1 MKQIYLFLVLFLFL
15 TACNSDKKA
24 DSKAQW
30 IASAPAGNEYVKI
43 DKSGKTILPNGRFI
57 TPLGKQIATAPHP
70 YGLVLSPDG
79 NIAVTANSGTSPF
92 SITLIKNLLSENP
105 IVQQIPEGAK
115 NDEGVLEA
123 VFMGLA
129 ISPDNQTLYVA
140 GGEANK
146 VFLFDLATNQKK
158 GEISCASKI
167 EEKDKIEDFTHG
179 YLGDMTLSKDGKTL
193 YVVDQ
198 INFRLIIID
207 TEKQEITA
215 NIPTGRYPFGLT
227 LSPDEKQ
234 VYVAN
239 VGVFEY
245 KPFKDVDL
253 KDLKNTS
260 KPYLSTAYNSK
271 EMKEGIDSA
280 GVPALGDPNAA
291 EAFSVWTIDL
301 AKKESVA
308 KIKTGFLVGQKVED
322 FPTVGGSSPNS
333 LVATDKYVFVSN
345 GNNDCISVIDIKTN
359 RVVKDIFLTLDE
371 RLGNLRGIIPFG
383 LALSPDNKRLYVAEA
398 GINAVGVIDVPSLKL
413 LGHIPTAWFPSK
425 LKVSNDGKKLI
436 VANAKGYG
444 SGANGGKDFKIG
456 EEGSYIGA
464 LMKGTVSIFNIPQD
478 KELEGFTKQ
487 VVENNFKFEVVG
499 ENTNNG
505 KSAGGTQTTATG
517 TQTTATGTQTTA
529 AGTQTTATGTQ
540 TMASNPIPLY
550 SKHSDSPIKYII
562 FISKENRTY
571 DEIFAQNTNGK
582 GDTTLARYGLN
593 RTFTNKKG
601 DLKLSG
607 VDVMPNHHAL
617 AKRFAMSDNFYC
629 DSDVSADGHRW
640 LVGTY
645 PNEWVETSVAASYG
659 GKRSMRPESKAKGNL
674 AFVGAAGAI
683 FPEDYN
689 EAGSMWEHLDR
700 NKIDF
705 FNFGFGVEMGS
716 ALYSDSTLKYGGVRH
731 IVNYPL
737 PAPLFSKTSKTFP
750 TYNMAI
756 PDQFRVDMFKKEFEE
771 KWYKSSV
778 GTQTTAVGVVGENTN
793 NGKSAGGTQT
803 AVLKGNLPQV
813 ITIILPNDHG
823 ARERAHAGFPFVES
837 YMADNDLAI
846 GRIVEYL
853 SNTPYWK
860 NMAIV
865 ITEDDPQ
872 GGKDHIDAHRSLLMV
887 ISPYTK
893 KNYVSHVHYSFGSI
907 FKTFWHILGLP
918 YLNQY
923 DAGATDMSDMFT
935 SVPDFTPYKALPIDK
950 RLFDPQKALN
960 PFNEKFDWK
969 AFGES
974 EEMDKVEDMQKR
986 SKEEDKKKD

>member
-1 MKQIYLFLVLFLFL
+1 MKQTYLFLAVFLFV
-15 TACNSDKKA
+15 TACGSDKKA
-24 DSKAQW
+24 DTEGQW

-43 DKSGKTILPNGRFI
+43 DKNGKTILPNGRFI
-57 TPLGKQIATAPHP
+57 TPIGKQITTAPHP

-92 SITLIKNLLSENP
+92 SITVIKNLLSENP
-105 IVQQIPEGAK
+105 IIQQIPEGAK
-115 NDEGVLEA
+115 TDEGVLEA

-146 VFLFDLATNQKK
+146 IFLFDLQTNQKK
-158 GEISCASKI
+158 GEINCALKI
-167 EEKDKIEDFTHG
+167 DDEDFTHG

-198 INFRLIIID
+198 INFRLIVIN
-207 TEKQEITA
+207 TEKQEIIA

-234 VYVAN
+234 IYVAN

-245 KPFKDVDL
+245 KYFKDVDL
-253 KDLKNTS
+253 KDLKKTS
-260 KPYLSTAYNSK
+260 KEYSSTAYNSK
-271 EMKEGIDSA
+271 EMKEGIDSL
-280 GVPALGDPNAA
+280 GVPALGDPNAP
-291 EAFSVWTIDL
+291 EAFSVWKIDL
-301 AKKESVA
+301 SKPFTPLSVSPQTSNNTLSLSLHTSRITV
-308 KIKTGFLVGQKVED
+308 KIKTGFLVGEKIED

-333 LVATDKYVFVSN
+333 LVATEKYIFVSN
-345 GNNDCISVIDIKTN
+345 GNNDCISVIDSKTN
-359 RVVKDIFLTLDE
+359 EVVTNIFLTLDE

-383 LALSPDNKRLYVAEA
+383 LTLSPDGKRLYVAEA
-398 GINAVGVIDVPSLKL
+398 GINAVGVIDISSLKL
-413 LGHIPTAWFPSK
+413 LGHIPTGWFPSK

-444 SGANGGKDFKIG
+444 SGANGGKDFKVG
-456 EEGSYIGA
+456 DEGSYIGA
-464 LMKGTVSIFNIPQD
+464 LMKGSVSVFNIPKD
-478 KELEGFTKQ
+478 EELEKLSKQ
-487 VVENNFKFEVVG
+487 VVENNFKFERIESSV
-499 ENTNNG
+499 
-505 KSAGGTQTTATG
+505 GTQTTATG
-517 TQTTATGTQTTA
+517 TQTA
-529 AGTQTTATGTQ
+529 
-540 TMASNPIPLY
+540 NPIPLY
-550 SKHSDSPIKYII
+550 SKHSESPIKYIV

-571 DEIFAQNTNGK
+571 DEVFAQNTNGI
-582 GDTTLARYGLN
+582 GDTSLARYGLN
-593 RTFTNKKG
+593 RTFSNKKG
-601 DLKLSG
+601 DVKLSN

-659 GKRSMRPESKAKGNL
+659 GKRNMRPESQAKGNL

-689 EAGSMWEHLDR
+689 EAGSIWEHLDR

-716 ALYSDSTLKYGGVRH
+716 ALYSDSTLKYGGVRY

-737 PAPLFSKTSKTFP
+737 PAPLFAKTSKTYP

-771 KWYKSSV
+771 KWYKLSV
-778 GTQTTAVGVVGENTN
+778 GTQTTALPSTPLSESSRT
-793 NGKSAGGTQT
+793 TP
-803 AVLKGNLPQV
+803 LPQV
-813 ITIILPNDHG
+813 ITIIIPNDHG
-823 ARERAHAGFPFVES
+823 ARERPHAGFPFVES

-846 GRIVEYL
+846 GRVVEYL

-893 KNYVSHVHYSFGSI
+893 KNHVSHVHYSFGSI

-923 DAGATDMSDMFT
+923 DAGATDMADMFT
-935 SVPDFTPYKALPIDK
+935 ATPDFTPYRAIPIDK

-960 PFNEKFDWK
+960 PFDEKFDWK
-969 AFGES
+969 AFGAS

-986 SKEEDKKKD
+986 SKEDDKKE

>member
-1 MKQIYLFLVLFLFL
+1 MKNSYFLLFIFLFL
-15 TACNSDKKA
+15 ASCSTSNDNEQG
-24 DSKAQW
+24 QW
-30 IASAPAGNEYVKI
+30 IAYAPAGSEYVRI
-43 DKSGKTILPNGRFI
+43 DKNGKTILPNGRFI
-57 TPLGKQIATAPHP
+57 TPLGKQITTAPHP
-70 YGLVLSPDG
+70 YGLILSPDG

-92 SITLIKNLLSENP
+92 SITVIKNLLSENP

-115 NDEGVLEA
+115 TDEGILEA

-140 GGEANK
+140 GGETNK
-146 VFLFDLATNQKK
+146 VFIFDLNTNQKK
-158 GEISCASKI
+158 GEINCAMKI
-167 EEKDKIEDFTHG
+167 ENEDFTHG
-179 YLGDMTLSKDGKTL
+179 YLGDMILSKDGKTL
-193 YVVDQ
+193 YIVDQ

-207 TEKQEITA
+207 TEKQTLIA
-215 NIPTGRYPFGLT
+215 NVPTGRYPFGIA

-234 VYVAN
+234 AYVAN

-245 KPFKDVDL
+245 KFLKDVDL

-260 KPYLSTAYNSK
+260 RPYASTGYNTK
-271 EMKEGIDSA
+271 EMREGNDSL
-280 GVPALGDPNAA
+280 GIPPLGDPNAP
-291 EAFSVWTIDL
+291 EAFSIWAIDL
-301 AKKESVA
+301 AKKETTA
-308 KIKTGFLVGQKVED
+308 KIKTGYLVGQKVED

-333 LVATDKYVFVSN
+333 VVATDKYVFVSN

-359 RVVKDIFLTLDE
+359 KVVKDIFLVLDE
-371 RLGNLRGIIPFG
+371 RLGNLRGVIPFG

-398 GINAVGVIDVPSLKL
+398 GINAVGVIDVESLKL
-413 LGHIPTAWFPSK
+413 LGHLPVGWFPSK

-444 SGANGGKDFKIG
+444 SGPNGGKDFQAG
-456 EEGSYIGA
+456 AEGSYIGA
-464 LMKGTVSIFNIPQD
+464 LMKGTVSIFTIPQD
-478 KELEGFTKQ
+478 IELENFTKQ
-487 VVENNFKFEVVG
+487 VVENNFKFEKI
-499 ENTNNG
+499 TNPSEQA
-505 KSAGGTQTTATG
+505 KKPTL
-517 TQTTATGTQTTA
+517 
-529 AGTQTTATGTQ
+529 
-540 TMASNPIPLY
+540 NPIPLY
-550 SKHSDSPIKYII
+550 SKYSESPIKYIV

-571 DEIFAQNTNGK
+571 DEVFAQNTNGK
-582 GDTTLARYGLN
+582 GDTTLARFGLN
-593 RTFTNKKG
+593 RTFANRKG

-645 PNEWVETSVAASYG
+645 PNEWVETSTAAAYG
-659 GKRSMRPESKAKGNL
+659 GKRSMRIDSKAKGNL

-689 EAGSMWEHLDR
+689 EAGSIWEHLDR

-716 ALYSDSTLKYGGVRH
+716 ALYSDSTLKYGGVKY

-737 PAPLFSKTSKTFP
+737 PEPLFAKTSKIYP

-756 PDQFRVDMFKKEFEE
+756 PDQFRVDIFKKEFEE
-771 KWYKSSV
+771 KWLS
-778 GTQTTAVGVVGENTN
+778 TN
-793 NGKSAGGTQT
+793 KP
-803 AVLKGNLPQV
+803 LPQV
-813 ITIILPNDHG
+813 LTIIIPNDHG
-823 ARERAHAGFPFVES
+823 ARERPHAGFPFLES

-860 NMAIV
+860 NMAII

-872 GGKDHIDAHRSLLMV
+872 GGRDHIDAHRSILMV

-893 KNYVSHVHYSFGSI
+893 KNYVSHIHYSFGSI

-935 SVPDFTPYKALPIDK
+935 SEPDFTPYKALPIDK
-950 RLFDPQKALN
+950 CLFDPQKALD

-969 AFGES
+969 AFEES
-974 EEMDKVEDMQKR
+974 EEMDKVEDMQRR
-986 SKEEDKKKD
+986 SKEEEQLSVPKNQEKKKQ

>member
-1 MKQIYLFLVLFLFL
+1 MKQIYLFLALFLFV
-15 TACNSDKKA
+15 TACNSDKKNNTEG
-24 DSKAQW
+24 QW
-30 IASAPAGNEYVKI
+30 IASAPAANEYVKI

-57 TPLGKQIATAPHP
+57 TPMGKQITTAPHP

-92 SITLIKNLLSENP
+92 SITVIKNLLSENP

-115 NDEGVLEA
+115 TDEGVLEA

-129 ISPDNQTLYVA
+129 ISPDNQILYVA

-146 VFLFDLATNQKK
+146 IFLFDLQTNQKK
-158 GEISCASKI
+158 GEINCALKI
-167 EEKDKIEDFTHG
+167 NEEDFTHG

-198 INFRLIIID
+198 INFRLIVID
-207 TEKQEITA
+207 TQKQAVIA
-215 NIPTGRYPFGLT
+215 NIPTGRYPFGVT

-234 VYVAN
+234 IYVAN

-253 KDLKNTS
+253 KDLKKTS
-260 KPYLSTAYNSK
+260 REYVSTAYNSK
-271 EMKEGIDSA
+271 EMKEGIDSL
-280 GVPALGDPNAA
+280 GVPALGDPNAP
-291 EAFSVWTIDL
+291 EAFSVWKIDL
-301 AKKESVA
+301 SKPFTPLSVSPQTSNSTLSLSLHTSRITA
-308 KIKTGFLVGQKVED
+308 KIKTGFLVGEKVED

-333 LVATDKYVFVSN
+333 LVATEKYIFVSN
-345 GNNDCISVIDIKTN
+345 GNNDCISVIDSKTN
-359 RVVKDIFLTLDE
+359 KVVTNIFLTLDE
-371 RLGNLRGIIPFG
+371 RLGNLRGVIPFG
-383 LALSPDNKRLYVAEA
+383 LTLSPDGKRLYVAEA
-398 GINAVGVIDVPSLKL
+398 GINAVGVIDISSLKL
-413 LGHIPTAWFPSK
+413 LGHIPTGWFPSK

-436 VANAKGYG
+436 VANAKGFG

-456 EEGSYIGA
+456 EEGSYVGA
-464 LMKGTVSIFNIPQD
+464 LMKGSVSVFTIPKD
-478 KELEGFTKQ
+478 EELEKLSKQ
-487 VVENNFKFEVVG
+487 VVENNFKFDVVQKDSDK
-499 ENTNNG
+499 NT
-505 KSAGGTQTTATG
+505 A
-517 TQTTATGTQTTA
+517 
-529 AGTQTTATGTQ
+529 
-540 TMASNPIPLY
+540 NPIPLY
-550 SKHSDSPIKYII
+550 SKHSESPIKYIV

-571 DEIFAQNTNGK
+571 DEVFAQNTNGI
-582 GDTTLARYGLN
+582 GDTSLARYGLN

-601 DLKLSG
+601 DVKLAG

-645 PNEWVETSVAASYG
+645 PNEWVETSVAAAYG
-659 GKRSMRPESKAKGNL
+659 GKRSMRPESQAKGNL

-700 NKIDF
+700 NKINF

-737 PAPLFSKTSKTFP
+737 PAPLFAKTSKTYP
-750 TYNMAI
+750 TYNMSI

-778 GTQTTAVGVVGENTN
+778 GTQTT
-793 NGKSAGGTQT
+793 
-803 AVLKGNLPQV
+803 LLPQV
-813 ITIILPNDHG
+813 ITIIIPNDHG
-823 ARERAHAGFPFVES
+823 ARERPHAGFPFVES

-893 KNYVSHVHYSFGSI
+893 KNHVSHVHYSFGSI

-923 DAGATDMSDMFT
+923 DAGATDMRDMFT
-935 SVPDFTPYKALPIDK
+935 DTPDFTPYRALPIDK

-960 PFNEKFDWK
+960 PFDEKFDWK

-986 SKEEDKKKD
+986 SKEDDKKN

>member
-1 MKQIYLFLVLFLFL
+1 MKNCSFYLVFFLFL
-15 TACNSDKKA
+15 TACNSDKKVNQNE
-24 DSKAQW
+24 QW
-30 IASAPAGNEYVKI
+30 IASAPAGNQYVKI
-43 DKSGKTILPNGRFI
+43 DKNGKTILPNGRFI
-57 TPLGKQIATAPHP
+57 TPLGKQITTAPHP
-70 YGLVLSPDG
+70 YGLILSPDG
-79 NIAVTANSGTSPF
+79 NMAVTANSGTSPF
-92 SITLIKNLLSENP
+92 SITVIKNLLSENP

-115 NDEGVLEA
+115 NEEGVLEA

-140 GGEANK
+140 GGESNK
-146 VFLFDLATNQKK
+146 VFLFDLNTNQKK
-158 GEISCASKI
+158 SEINCALKV
-167 EEKDKIEDFTHG
+167 DNEDFTHG
-179 YLGDMTLSKDGKTL
+179 YLGDMTLSKDGKML

-198 INFRLIIID
+198 INFRLITID
-207 TEKQEITA
+207 TEKQAITA
-215 NIPTGRYPFGLT
+215 NIPTGRYPFGLA

-234 VYVAN
+234 IFVAN

-245 KPFKDVDL
+245 KPFKNIDL

-260 KPYLSTAYNSK
+260 RDYLSSAYNSK
-271 EMKEGIDSA
+271 EMKEGIDSL
-280 GVPALGDPNAA
+280 GVPALGDPNAP
-291 EAFSVWTIDL
+291 EAFSVWAIDL
-301 AKKESVA
+301 VKKEATA
-308 KIKTGFLVGQKVED
+308 KIKTGYLVGAMVED

-359 RVVKDIFLTLDE
+359 KVVKDIFLTLDE
-371 RLGNLRGIIPFG
+371 RLGNLRGVIPFG
-383 LALSPDNKRLYVAEA
+383 LTLSPDNKRLYVAEA
-398 GINAVGVIDVPSLKL
+398 GINAVGVIDVGELKL
-413 LGHIPTAWFPSK
+413 LGHIPTGWFPAK

-444 SGANGGKDFKIG
+444 SGANGGKDFKTG
-456 EEGSYIGA
+456 DEGSYIGA

-478 KELEGFTKQ
+478 NELEALTKQ
-487 VVENNFKFEVVG
+487 VIENNFKFENVLSVG
-499 ENTNNG
+499 SG
-505 KSAGGTQTTATG
+505 VPPTQTTAEG
-517 TQTTATGTQTTA
+517 KDK
-529 AGTQTTATGTQ
+529 
-540 TMASNPIPLY
+540 NPIPLY
-550 SKHSDSPIKYII
+550 SKHSESPIKYIV

-571 DEIFAQNTNGK
+571 DEVFAQNPNGK
-582 GDTTLARYGLN
+582 GDTTLARYGMN
-593 RTFTNKKG
+593 RTFANKKG

-617 AKRFAMSDNFYC
+617 AKRFAISDNFYC

-645 PNEWVETSVAASYG
+645 PNEWVETSTAAAYG
-659 GKRSMRPESKAKGNL
+659 GKRNMRPESKAKGNL

-689 EAGSMWEHLDR
+689 EAGSIWEHLDR
-700 NKIDF
+700 GKIDF

-716 ALYSDSTLKYGGVRH
+716 ALYSDSTLKYGGVKY

-737 PAPLFSKTSKTFP
+737 PAPLFDKSSKIYP

-771 KWYKSSV
+771 KWYKSPVGKDSPPLSV
-778 GTQTTAVGVVGENTN
+778 SSQTTTI
-793 NGKSAGGTQT
+793 
-803 AVLKGNLPQV
+803 PQV
-813 ITIILPNDHG
+813 LTIIIPNDHG

-872 GGKDHIDAHRSLLMV
+872 GGRDHIDAHRSLLMV

-923 DAGATDMSDMFT
+923 DAGATDLADMFT
-935 SVPDFTPYKALPIDK
+935 ATPDFTPYKALPIDP
-950 RLFDPQKALN
+950 RLFDPQKALD
-960 PFNEKFDWK
+960 PFDEKFDWK
-969 AFGES
+969 ALGES

-986 SKEEDKKKD
+986 SKEEDKKKKN

>member
-1 MKQIYLFLVLFLFL
+1 MKNFSFLLLFILFLIS
-15 TACNSDKKA
+15 CNSNQKT
-24 DSKAQW
+24 DSKVSEVQW
-30 IASAPAGNEYVKI
+30 IASAPAGSEYVKI

-57 TPLGKQIATAPHP
+57 TPLGRQITTAPHP

-92 SITLIKNLLSENP
+92 SITLIQHLLSENP
-105 IVQQIPEGAK
+105 IVKQIPEGAK
-115 NDEGVLEA
+115 TDEGILEA

-129 ISPDNQTLYVA
+129 ISPDNQILYVA

-146 VFLFDLATNQKK
+146 IFVFDLNTGKKK
-158 GEISCASKI
+158 GEINCALKI
-167 EEKDKIEDFTHG
+167 EIKDKKVEDFTHG
-179 YLGDMTLSKDGKTL
+179 YLGDMVLSKDGKTL
-193 YVVDQ
+193 YVIDQ

-207 TEKQEITA
+207 TEKHAITD
-215 NIPTGRYPFGLT
+215 NIPTGRYPFGIA
-227 LSPDEKQ
+227 LSPDETQ
-234 VYVAN
+234 IYVAN

-245 KPFKDVDL
+245 KPFKDIDL
-253 KDLKNTS
+253 KNLKNTS
-260 KPYLSTAYNSK
+260 RDYLSSAYNSK
-271 EMKEGIDSA
+271 EMREGVDSL
-280 GVPALGDPNAA
+280 GVPALGDPNAP
-291 EAFSVWTIDL
+291 EAFSVWKIDL
-301 AKKESVA
+301 KTKQTVA

-333 LVATDKYVFVSN
+333 LVATEKYIFVSN
-345 GNNDCISVIDIKTN
+345 GNNDCISVIDAKTN
-359 RVVKDIFLTLDE
+359 EVVKNIFLTLDE
-371 RLGNLRGIIPFG
+371 RLGNLRGVIPFG
-383 LALSPDNKRLYVAEA
+383 LTLSPDGKRLYVAEA
-398 GINAVGVIDVPSLKL
+398 GINAVGVVNIADLKL
-413 LGHIPTAWFPSK
+413 VGHIPTGWFPSK

-444 SGANGGKDFKIG
+444 SGANGGSDFKVG

-464 LMKGTVSIFNIPQD
+464 LMKGTVSIFDIPQD
-478 KELEGFTKQ
+478 IELEELTKQ
-487 VVENNFKFEVVG
+487 VVENNFKFEMI
-499 ENTNNG
+499 NQTTNSNNG
-505 KSAGGTQTTATG
+505 VQR
-517 TQTTATGTQTTA
+517 
-529 AGTQTTATGTQ
+529 
-540 TMASNPIPLY
+540 MAENPIPQY
-550 SKHSDSPIKYII
+550 SKQSESPIKYIV

-571 DEIFAQNTNGK
+571 DEVFAQHPNGK

-593 RTFTNKKG
+593 RSFSNKKG

-617 AKRFAMSDNFYC
+617 AKRFAISDNFYC

-645 PNEWVETSVAASYG
+645 PNEWVETSTAAAYG
-659 GKRSMRPESKAKGNL
+659 GKRSMRPESTAKGNL

-689 EAGSMWEHLDR
+689 EAGSIWEHLDR
-700 NKIDF
+700 GKIDF

-716 ALYSDSTLKYGGVRH
+716 ALYSDSTMKYGGVKYL
-731 IVNYPL
+731 VNYPL
-737 PAPLFSKTSKTFP
+737 PAPLFDKTSKIYP

-756 PDQFRVDMFKKEFEE
+756 PDQFRVDVFKKELEE
-771 KWYKSSV
+771 KW
-778 GTQTTAVGVVGENTN
+778 
-793 NGKSAGGTQT
+793 
-803 AVLKGNLPQV
+803 LKPNKPLPQV
-813 ITIILPNDHG
+813 LTIIIPNDHG
-823 ARERAHAGFPFVES
+823 ARERAHAGFPYVES
-837 YMADNDLAI
+837 YMADNDLAV

-860 NMAIV
+860 NMAIF

-893 KNYVSHVHYSFGSI
+893 KDYVSHIHYSFGSI

-923 DAGATDMSDMFT
+923 DAGATDLADIFT
-935 SVPDFTPYKALPIDK
+935 IEPDFTPYKALPIDK
-950 RLFDPQKALN
+950 RLFDPQKALD
-960 PFNEKFDWK
+960 PFDEKFDWK
-969 AFGES
+969 ALGES

-986 SKEEDKKKD
+986 SKEDDKKK

>member
-1 MKQIYLFLVLFLFL
+1 MKQTYFFIVLFLAL
-15 TACNSDKKA
+15 TACNSTEK
-24 DSKAQW
+24 SKEEGQW

-43 DKSGKTILPNGRFI
+43 DKNGKTILPNGRFI
-57 TPLGKQIATAPHP
+57 TPLGKQITTAPHP
-70 YGLVLSPDG
+70 YGLILSPDG

-92 SITLIKNLLSENP
+92 SITVIKNLLSENP
-105 IVQQIPEGAK
+105 IVQQIPEGAG
-115 NDEGVLEA
+115 NDEGILEA

-129 ISPDNQTLYVA
+129 ISPDNQTLYIA

-146 VFLFDLATNQKK
+146 IFLFDLNTNQKK
-158 GEISCASKI
+158 GEINCAIKV
-167 EEKDKIEDFTHG
+167 EENNQTEDFTHG
-179 YLGDMTLSKDGKTL
+179 YLGDIALSKDGKTL
-193 YVVDQ
+193 FVVDQ
-198 INFRLIIID
+198 INFRLIVINS
-207 TEKQEITA
+207 EKQAIIA
-215 NIPTGRYPFGLT
+215 NIPTGRYPFGVT

-234 VYVAN
+234 IYVAN

-245 KPFKDVDL
+245 SYY
-253 KDLKNTS
+253 KDLNKEDIKNTA
-260 KPYLSTAYNSK
+260 KPNPTTAYNSK
-271 EMKEGIDSA
+271 EMREGDEKEGI
-280 GVPALGDPNAA
+280 PALGDPNAP
-291 EAFSVWTIDL
+291 EAFSVWAVDL
-301 AKKESVA
+301 SKPFESPLSVSSQTNRITA
-308 KIKTGFLVGQKVED
+308 KIKTGYLVGQMVED

-333 LVATDKYVFVSN
+333 LVSTDKYVFVSN

-359 RVVKDIFLTLDE
+359 QVVKDIFLTLDE
-371 RLGNLRGIIPFG
+371 RLGNLRGVIPFG
-383 LALSPDNKRLYVAEA
+383 LALSPDKKRLYVAEA
-398 GINAVGVIDVPSLKL
+398 GINAVGVIDVADLKL

-444 SGANGGKDFKIG
+444 SGANGGKDFQVG
-456 EEGSYIGA
+456 AEGSYIGA
-464 LMKGTVSIFNIPQD
+464 LMKGTVSVFNIPQD
-478 KELEGFTKQ
+478 NELEEFTKQ
-487 VVENNFKFEVVG
+487 VLENNFKFELVSENTDKGAKIVG

-505 KSAGGTQTTATG
+505 GNGSGQSSEQTRTTATKVFSP
-517 TQTTATGTQTTA
+517 AN
-529 AGTQTTATGTQ
+529 
-540 TMASNPIPLY
+540 NPIPLY
-550 SKHSDSPIKYII
+550 SKHSESPIKYIV

-571 DEIFAQNTNGK
+571 DEVFAQNPNGK

-593 RTFTNKKG
+593 RSFSNQKEDKN
-601 DLKLSG
+601 LSG

-645 PNEWVETSVAASYG
+645 PNEWVETSTAAAYG
-659 GKRSMRPESKAKGNL
+659 GKRSFRPESKAKGNL

-689 EAGSMWEHLDR
+689 EAGSMWEHLNR
-700 NKIDF
+700 NKIEF

-716 ALYSDSTLKYGGVRH
+716 ALYSDSTLKYGGVKY
-731 IVNYPL
+731 VANYPL
-737 PAPLFSKTSKTFP
+737 PEPLLSRTSKTFP

-756 PDQFRVDMFKKEFEE
+756 PDQFRVDMFIKEFEE
-771 KWYKSSV
+771 KWYDVVREDANNDSKN
-778 GTQTTAVGVVGENTN
+778 TQGANTN
-793 NGKSAGGTQT
+793 NDKA
-803 AVLKGNLPQV
+803 AALPQV
-813 ITIILPNDHG
+813 LTVILPNDHG

-872 GGKDHIDAHRSLLMV
+872 GGRDHIDAHRSLLMV

-893 KNYVSHVHYSFGSI
+893 KNYVSHTHYSFGSI

-923 DAGATDMSDMFT
+923 DAGATDLSDMFT
-935 SVPDFTPYKALPIDK
+935 SEPDFTPYKALPIDK
-950 RLFDPQKALN
+950 RLFDPQKALD
-960 PFNEKFDWK
+960 PFDEKFDWK
-969 AFGES
+969 ALGES
-974 EEMDKVEDMQKR
+974 EEMDKVEDMQRR
-986 SKEEDKKKD
+986 SKKEEKKKED

>member
-1 MKQIYLFLVLFLFL
+1 MMKQIFFFFLLFLVVN
-15 TACNSDKKA
+15 ACNSGKKT
-24 DSKAQW
+24 DEQGQW

-57 TPLGKQIATAPHP
+57 SPLGKQISTAPHP

-92 SITLIKNLLSENP
+92 SITVIKNLLSEKP

-158 GEISCASKI
+158 GEINCASKI
-167 EEKDKIEDFTHG
+167 GEKDKIEDFTHG

-207 TEKQEITA
+207 TEKQAITA
-215 NIPTGRYPFGLT
+215 NIPTGRYPFGLA

-234 VYVAN
+234 IYVAN

-245 KPFKDVDL
+245 SYYKDLDQ

-260 KPYLSTAYNSK
+260 KPNPTTAYNSK
-271 EMKEGIDSA
+271 EMIEGVDSL
-280 GVPALGDPNAA
+280 GILALGDPNAP
-291 EAFSVWTIDL
+291 EAFSVWKIDL
-301 AKKESVA
+301 TTPSPFSVSSQTSRITA
-308 KIKTGFLVGQKVED
+308 KIKTGYLVGQKVED

-345 GNNDCISVIDIKTN
+345 GNNDCISVIDIKTDK
-359 RVVKDIFLTLDE
+359 VIKDIFLTLDE
-371 RLGNLRGIIPFG
+371 RLGSLRGVIPFG

-398 GINAVGVIDVPSLKL
+398 GINAVGVIDVADLKL
-413 LGHIPTAWFPSK
+413 LGHIPSAWFPSK

-464 LMKGTVSIFNIPQD
+464 LMKGTVSIFNIPKD
-478 KELEGFTKQ
+478 SELEGFTKQ
-487 VVENNFKFEVVG
+487 VVENNFKFEVVRG
-499 ENTNNG
+499 DSDNG
-505 KSAGGTQTTATG
+505 TG
-517 TQTTATGTQTTA
+517 TQTRAATRAADNGTQTRDSDN
-529 AGTQTTATGTQ
+529 GTQTRAD
-540 TMASNPIPLY
+540 NPIPLY
-550 SKHSDSPIKYII
+550 SKHSESPIKYIV

-571 DEIFAQNTNGK
+571 DEIFAQNPNGI
-582 GDTTLARYGLN
+582 GDTSLARYGLN
-593 RTFTNKKG
+593 RTFSNKKG
-601 DLKLSG
+601 DVKLSG

-659 GKRSMRPESKAKGNL
+659 GKRNMRPESKAKGNL

-716 ALYSDSTLKYGGVRH
+716 ALYSDSTLKYGGVRY

-737 PAPLFSKTSKTFP
+737 PEPLLSRTSKIYP

-771 KWYKSSV
+771 KWYKSSS
-778 GTQTTAVGVVGENTN
+778 AVVREDSD
-793 NGKSAGGTQT
+793 NGKNNSKSKPLSVSSQT
-803 AVLKGNLPQV
+803 ALPQV
-813 ITIILPNDHG
+813 ITIIIPNDHG
-823 ARERAHAGFPFVES
+823 ARERPHAGFPFVES
-837 YMADNDLAI
+837 YMADNDLAV

-887 ISPYTK
+887 ISPYAK
-893 KNYVSHVHYSFGSI
+893 KNHVSHTHYSFGSI

-923 DAGATDMSDMFT
+923 DAGATDMADMFT
-935 SVPDFTPYKALPIDK
+935 NTPDFTPYRAVPIDK

-960 PFNEKFDWK
+960 PFDEKFDWK

-986 SKEEDKKKD
+986 SKEDDKKN

>member
-1 MKQIYLFLVLFLFL
+1 MKQIYLFLALLLFV
-15 TACNSDKKA
+15 TACNSGKKNTTQG
-24 DSKAQW
+24 QW
-30 IASAPAGNEYVKI
+30 IASAPAANEYVKI

-57 TPLGKQIATAPHP
+57 TPIGKQITTAPHP

-92 SITLIKNLLSENP
+92 SITVIKNLLSENP

-115 NDEGVLEA
+115 TDEGVLEA

-129 ISPDNQTLYVA
+129 ISPDSKILYVA

-146 VFLFDLATNQKK
+146 IFLFDLQTNQKK
-158 GEISCASKI
+158 GEINCALKI
-167 EEKDKIEDFTHG
+167 ENEDFTHG
-179 YLGDMTLSKDGKTL
+179 YLGDMALSKDGKTL

-198 INFRLIIID
+198 INFRLIVID
-207 TEKQEITA
+207 TEKQVVTA
-215 NIPTGRYPFGLT
+215 NIPTGRYPFGVT

-234 VYVAN
+234 IYVAN

-253 KDLKNTS
+253 KDLKKTS
-260 KPYLSTAYNSK
+260 REYASTAYNSK
-271 EMKEGIDSA
+271 EMKEGIDSL

-291 EAFSVWTIDL
+291 EAFSVWKIDL
-301 AKKESVA
+301 TKPFTPLSVSPQTSNSTLSLSSQTSRITA
-308 KIKTGFLVGQKVED
+308 KIKTGFLVGEKVEG

-333 LVATDKYVFVSN
+333 LVATEKYIFVSN
-345 GNNDCISVIDIKTN
+345 GNNDCISVIDSKTN
-359 RVVKDIFLTLDE
+359 KVVTNIFLTLDE

-383 LALSPDNKRLYVAEA
+383 LALSPDGKRLYVAEA
-398 GINAVGVIDVPSLKL
+398 GINAVGVIDISTLKL
-413 LGHIPTAWFPSK
+413 LGHIPTGWFPSK

-456 EEGSYIGA
+456 EEGTYIGA
-464 LMKGTVSIFNIPQD
+464 LMKGSVSVFTIPKD
-478 KELEGFTKQ
+478 EELEKLSTQ
-487 VVENNFKFEVVG
+487 VVENNFKFERI
-499 ENTNNG
+499 E
-505 KSAGGTQTTATG
+505 KSNDSQTTNPLLLWGRAGVGAT
-517 TQTTATGTQTTA
+517 
-529 AGTQTTATGTQ
+529 
-540 TMASNPIPLY
+540 NPIPLY
-550 SKHSDSPIKYII
+550 SKHSESPIKYIV

-571 DEIFAQNTNGK
+571 DEVFAQNTNGI
-582 GDTTLARYGLN
+582 GDTSLARYGLN
-593 RTFTNKKG
+593 RTFSNKKG
-601 DLKLSG
+601 DVKLAG

-645 PNEWVETSVAASYG
+645 PNEWVETSTAATYG
-659 GKRSMRPESKAKGNL
+659 GKRSMRPESQAKGNL

-716 ALYSDSTLKYGGVRH
+716 ALYSDSTLKYGGVRY

-737 PAPLFSKTSKTFP
+737 PAPLFAKTSKTYP

-778 GTQTTAVGVVGENTN
+778 GTQT
-793 NGKSAGGTQT
+793 SP
-803 AVLKGNLPQV
+803 LPQV
-813 ITIILPNDHG
+813 ITIIIPNDHG
-823 ARERAHAGFPFVES
+823 ARERPHAGFPFVES

-893 KNYVSHVHYSFGSI
+893 KNHVSHVHYSFGSI

-923 DAGATDMSDMFT
+923 DAGATDMADMFT
-935 SVPDFTPYKALPIDK
+935 ATPDFTPYRAVPIDK

-960 PFNEKFDWK
+960 PFDEKFDWK

-986 SKEEDKKKD
+986 SKEDDKKE